1 MYIFNYEDE
10 ISIFGN
16 LYTLRFT
23 YENEEIS
30 CADCFVF

>member
-1 MYIFNYEDE
+1 MYIFNYEDA

-16 LYTLRFT
+16 LYKLWFT

-30 CADCFVF
+30 CADCYVF